1 MIEYDPLTRRVPAPC
16 LVTSEIS
23 QSCRS
28 RSVANHQVIAMRY
41 VSAFARCLIRYWH
54 REVTPGVATPP
65 QQMRV
70 RDCFDRPDGALA
82 RVAKR

>member
-28 RSVANHQVIAMRY
+28 RSVANHQVIAMRLRERICPLSHSLLASRGDARSG
-41 VSAFARCLIRYWH
+41 SAAATDAR
-54 REVTPGVATPP
+54 A
-65 QQMRV
+65 
-70 RDCFDRPDGALA
+70 
-82 RVAKR
+82 

>member
-28 RSVANHQVIAMRY
+28 RSVANHQVIAMRLRERICPLSHSLLASNARSG
-41 VSAFARCLIRYWH
+41 SAAATDAR
-54 REVTPGVATPP
+54 A
-65 QQMRV
+65 
-70 RDCFDRPDGALA
+70 
-82 RVAKR
+82 